1 MTPQSKGSALSI
13 DDALDQVRSFHRHIH
28 APVAEHPMLLPRHPG
43 KALAATILVSRL
55 AKELA
60 RSADGDKDVLL
71 YRAAMEL
78 EELAEWL
85 LAHGNSN
92 LVDVA
97 DALGDR
103 FYLLLGDSVA
113 TGLPLAD
120 LFQEI
125 HRSNMSKLTA
135 MHTGVGKGVKGASYK
150 RPEIVKVLARFG
162 YSGRE

>member
-1 MTPQSKGSALSI
+1 MHWIRFA
-13 DDALDQVRSFHRHIH
+13 SFHRHIH
-28 APVAEHPMLLPRHPG
+28 ATVAERPTLLPGHPG
-43 KALAATILVSRL
+43 KALGATVLVGRL

-60 RSADGDKDVLL
+60 RSADGEKDVVLC
-71 YRAAMEL
+71 RAAMVL

-85 LAHGNSN
+85 FACANSN

-103 FYLLLGDSVA
+103 FYLLLGDAVA

-125 HRSNMSKLTA
+125 HRSNMSKLA
-135 MHTGVGKGVKGASYK
+135 AVHTGVGKGVKGPSYE
-150 RPEIVKVLARFG
+150 RPRIAGVLARFG
-162 YSGRE
+162 YSGRG

>member
-1 MTPQSKGSALSI
+1 
-13 DDALDQVRSFHRHIH
+13 
-28 APVAEHPMLLPRHPG
+28 MLLPRHPG
-43 KALAATILVSRL
+43 KALAATILVGRL

-60 RSADGDKDVLL
+60 KSADGDKDVLL
-71 YRAAMEL
+71 CRAAMEL

-113 TGLPLAD
+113 TGLPLAE

-125 HRSNMSKLTA
+125 HRSNFTKLPA
-135 MHTGVGKGVKGASYK
+135 VHTGVGKGVKGVGYQ
-150 RPEIVKVLARFG
+150 RPEIAKVLERFG
-162 YSGRE
+162 YSQTII